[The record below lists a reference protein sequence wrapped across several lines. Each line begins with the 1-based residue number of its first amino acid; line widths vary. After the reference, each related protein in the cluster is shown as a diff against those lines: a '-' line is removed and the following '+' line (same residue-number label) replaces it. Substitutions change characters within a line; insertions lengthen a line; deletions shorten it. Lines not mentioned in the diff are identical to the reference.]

1 MVSSL
6 LVCIMHLM
14 MSFTLDMVE
23 HQLPLVVG
31 GEMERHLVV
40 VVEMTAI
47 VVEHPLVVV
56 AEMTAIVVER
66 YLVDPEGI
74 LEQGLVGRAMILD
87 LASLYKPI
95 LNVCSVIACT
105 GAIFIT

>member
-1 MVSSL
+1 
-6 LVCIMHLM
+6 MHLM

-40 VVEMTAI
+40 VV
-47 VVEHPLVVV
+47 
-56 AEMTAIVVER
+56 EMTAIVVER